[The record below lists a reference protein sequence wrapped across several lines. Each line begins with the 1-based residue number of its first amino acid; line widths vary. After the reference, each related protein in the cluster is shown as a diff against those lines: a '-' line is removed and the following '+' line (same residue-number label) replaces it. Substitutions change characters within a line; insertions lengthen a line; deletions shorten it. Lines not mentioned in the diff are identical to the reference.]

1 MFKFKI
7 PDFVACKADELDRSL
22 RKTWKTAIEMIKSK
36 KSLSEYRDGAIGSV
50 MDEYE
55 RALSELKSVLQN
67 VSEADYTRVADSE
80 TKNDDCRSIE
90 TVMNHVVRSGHFYAD
105 YVRDALS
112 MDLQPVQ
119 PGEVVYDNVSDEIDK
134 MFLDT
139 LSIFSG
145 RWDEMNDLMKT
156 VFINSRWGITYN
168 IDQMFEHAIVHALRH
183 RRQIEKFLLKFEE
196 ARG

>member
-1 MFKFKI
+1 MKLKN
-7 PDFVACKADELDRSL
+7 
-22 RKTWKTAIEMIKSK
+22 
-36 KSLSEYRDGAIGSV
+36 SLSEYRDGAIGSV

-55 RALSELKSVLQN
+55 RALSELKSVLLA
-67 VSEADYTRVADSE
+67 VSEADYIRIADSE

-90 TVMNHVVRSGHFYAD
+90 TIMIHVVRAGHFYSD

-112 MDLQPVQ
+112 MDFKPVQ
-119 PGEVVYDNVSDEIDK
+119 SVDVNYGNVSDKIDH

-139 LSIFSG
+139 LSIFTG
-145 RWDEMNDLMKT
+145 RWDEMNELMNT
-156 VFINSRWGITYN
+156 VYINARWGIRYN

-196 ARG
+196 AKG